1 MEIKILGIGCPNCE
15 RLEQRTREAVAEAG
29 VEAEIVKVTHMGKI
43 MEYPIVSTPGL
54 VINEQVLSSGRI
66 PRKEE
71 IVAWLKPD
79 AGGSGAC
86 SGCCA
91 RADSSCDSD
100 CAPPQ
105 G

>member
-1 MEIKILGIGCPNCE
+1 MEIKILGMGCPKCE

-54 VINEQVLSSGRI
+54 VINGQVKSSGRI

-71 IVAWLKPD
+71 IVAWLKPEAD
-79 AGGSGAC
+79 GSGGC
-86 SGCCA
+86 GCCCGQA
-91 RADSSCDSD
+91 NSSCDSD
-100 CAPPQ
+100 CV
-105 G
+105 